1 MANFSVSPGV
11 TTSEIDNTF
20 LTGQPVQAGAAIVG
34 PTVKGPVEIPT
45 LVTSYAD
52 YVNRFGDV
60 LISGSNTYS
69 YLTSISAYNY
79 FNNGGTSLIVS
90 RVVSGSYTPAQS
102 TTVSNALTATPGTT
116 ASLSFDASTIITGSA
131 TGSFVCIRI
140 ELPGVNDF
148 YVSPNS
154 QDYNFFSNLSDTYY
168 SSSGAST
175 NANTD
180 NYMAVVTSIINSPIT
195 DINSIGLSS
204 SYNSGTNI
212 FTIYASSPG
221 VSLNGVNLYK
231 NTFQGGAGT
240 FIGTLSGGTPNIS
253 GNALVLETLSEGV
266 IMNSSSSLASDGTL
280 ASGSKDNI
288 RWEITNSNTS
298 SGAFNVIVRR
308 GDDKTNSKT
317 ILETWN
323 NVNLDPN
330 SSRFIS
336 RVIGDQ
342 VIEYNPATNQIDIS
356 AGSFTN
362 QSRYI
367 RVKTLNYLT
376 PNYLN
381 NSGNPVSAYTAS
393 IPLNGSGSFT
403 GATGDV
409 KAGANFY
416 DAINASNTQGL
427 VAANYDNMV
436 NLLSNKDD
444 YQFNVLSTPGL
455 FDEYHTS
462 TISTIVTNTQLRGDN
477 LYVVDTVGYSGGVTD
492 AISQASTRDTSYA
505 ATYWPWVRVI
515 DPGTGK
521 QVWIPA
527 STLIPGVYA
536 YNDKVAAPWF
546 APAGIN
552 RGGLSTVLKAKVKLT
567 QGNRDELYENNINP
581 IATFPKTGISV
592 FGQKTLQKGAS
603 ALDRVNVRR
612 LMIELKS
619 YITQIADTLV
629 FEQNTI
635 TTRNNFLSR
644 VNPYLEAIQQKQ
656 GLYAFRVIMDE
667 SNNTPDVIDRNQLI
681 GQIYVQPSRTAEFIA
696 LDFILLPTGAQFPG

>member
-102 TTVSNALTATPGTT
+102 TTVSNALTATPGAT
-116 ASLSFDASTIITGSA
+116 ASVAINAVANFVGSA
-131 TGSFVCIRI
+131 TGSFVGVRI
-140 ELPGVNDF
+140 STPTNEFWVVPNNISYNDF
-148 YVSPNS
+148 N
-154 QDYNFFSNLSDTYY
+154 NLSDIYY
-168 SSSGAST
+168 TSSGVTT
-175 NANTD
+175 NDNLT
-180 NYMAVVTSIINSPIT
+180 NYMNAVVSTINNPSA
-195 DINSIGLSS
+195 DFDDLG
-204 SYNSGTNI
+204 
-212 FTIYASSPG
+212 FTASFSSPTLTISATTPGTSFNGIG
-221 VSLNGVNLYK
+221 VYRSAPA
-231 NTFQGGAGT
+231 GAAGALV
-240 FIGTLSGGTPNIS
+240 GTLSGGTNSIS
-253 GNALVLETLSEGV
+253 ANAFVLETLSEGI

-280 ASGSKDNI
+280 ASGSKDNV
-288 RWEITNSNTS
+288 RWEITNANTS

-342 VIEYNPATNQIDIS
+342 VIEYNPTTNQIDIS

-362 QSRYI
+362 QSRYV

-427 VAANYDNMV
+427 VAANYDNMI

-455 FDEYHTS
+455 FDEYHAS

-492 AISQASTRDTSYA
+492 AIAQASTRDTSYA

-515 DPGTGK
+515 DPATGK

-536 YNDKVAAPWF
+536 YNDRVAAPWF

-635 TTRNNFLSR
+635 ATRNNFLSR

-667 SNNTPDVIDRNQLI
+667 TNNTPDVIDRNQLI
-681 GQIYVQPSRTAEFIA
+681 GQIYVQPARTAEFIA

>member
-79 FNNGGTSLIVS
+79 FNNGGTSLIVA

-102 TTVSNALTATPGTT
+102 TTVSNALTATPGAT
-116 ASLSFDASTIITGSA
+116 ASVAINAVTNFIGSA
-131 TGSFVCIRI
+131 TGSLIGVRI
-140 ELPGVNDF
+140 STSDNDF
-148 YVSPNS
+148 WVVPN
-154 QDYNFFSNLSDTYY
+154 NFNINSFNNLSDIYY
-168 SSSGAST
+168 TSSGATT
-175 NANTD
+175 NDNLT
-180 NYMAVVTSIINSPIT
+180 NYMNAVVSTINNPAA
-195 DINSIGLSS
+195 DFDNIGLTAS
-204 SYNSGTNI
+204 
-212 FTIYASSPG
+212 FSSPTLTISATTPGTSFNGIG
-221 VSLNGVNLYK
+221 VFSGAPA
-231 NTFQGGAGT
+231 GGAGALV
-240 FIGTLSGGTPNIS
+240 GTLSGGTNS
-253 GNALVLETLSEGV
+253 VSANALVLETLSEGI

-280 ASGSKDNI
+280 ASGSKDNV

-342 VIEYNPATNQIDIS
+342 VIEYNPTTNQIDIS

-376 PNYLN
+376 PNYLD

-635 TTRNNFLSR
+635 ATRNNFLSR

-667 SNNTPDVIDRNQLI
+667 TNNTPDVIDRNQLI